1 MTQRANDAPPN
12 EGARLL
18 AARVRDAGSQ
28 GKVADEAGINRVY
41 LSRYLSGERTPGL
54 AHALALET
62 IGIPAAAWLQEPQ
75 DAAPQDAAPQ
85 DAAPDAP
92 PTGEVAA

>member
-62 IGIPAAAWLQEPQ
+62 IGIPAGSWLQEPAGEEPH
-75 DAAPQDAAPQ
+75 DAAP

>member
-1 MTQRANDAPPN
+1 MTQQSNASPPN

-18 AARVRDAGSQ
+18 AERVRDAGSQ

-62 IGIPAAAWLQEPQ
+62 IGIPAAAWLQSPNDTSSTE
-75 DAAPQDAAPQ
+75 AAN
-85 DAAPDAP
+85 
-92 PTGEVAA
+92 